1 MDTSSFSTA
10 SIKLNPMPV
19 RRTHRHPQFLPFLNL
34 VAVLPISSP
43 ILPGSSLVPR
53 IRNANKGC
61 HGLPHSAEI
70 LIVWK
75 RNRFR

>member
-34 VAVLPISSP
+34 VAVLPISSLLFQGLEMP
-43 ILPGSSLVPR
+43 IKVVMACRILPKS
-53 IRNANKGC
+53 
-61 HGLPHSAEI
+61 
-70 LIVWK
+70 
-75 RNRFR
+75 